1 PKKLVEALGISVNYD
16 GHEILPKMD
25 LLITPKSRIGLLGPN
40 GCGKSTLIKVLLKL
54 EEPTTGT
61 VFHSENLKI
70 SYFEQNRDSLDPDI
84 TVLKTI
90 CPVGEH
96 LDYNDR
102 RIHAR
107 SYLDRF
113 LFTGNQVEQP
123 VGRLSGGEQ
132 SRLLLAK
139 LMLEPANM
147 LVLDEPTNDLDMAT
161 LDMLQEVL
169 VEYKG
174 AVVLVTHDRYFLDQV
189 ANQILGWGVKPNGK
203 KEIVS
208 FTNLEQWENWHDSL
222 PEPGPEKK
230 PEKKAALAP
239 AAGEKK
245 KLNNKE
251 QRELDGMEALI
262 AEKESKLADLTSE
275 SEKPELGANA
285 KKLQELTSEMAG
297 VQKEIEKLYARWSE
311 LTALT

>member
-1 PKKLVEALGISVNYD
+1 
-16 GHEILPKMD
+16 
-25 LLITPKSRIGLLGPN
+25 
-40 GCGKSTLIKVLLKL
+40 LKL